1 MSTARKNLLTR
12 LVDNSVTDRVLET
25 ADVPVEI
32 IVGDAVSKWESYGI
46 PAAIGTAAVLM
57 IFGAD
62 CGSYFFYGN
71 GAGSASRTQ
80 LCKFRAASV
89 AGSASAYD

>member
-32 IVGDAVSKWESYGI
+32 IVGDAVSK
-46 PAAIGTAAVLM
+46 
-57 IFGAD
+57 
-62 CGSYFFYGN
+62 
-71 GAGSASRTQ
+71 
-80 LCKFRAASV
+80 
-89 AGSASAYD
+89 